1 MNELSTKAAPK
12 LPCDIVA
19 GAPATPPLRPP
30 NASVRLLNRPINRP
44 HIS

>member
-19 GAPATPPLRPP
+19 GAPATPPLRPRYAP
-30 NASVRLLNRPINRP
+30 PTPPFDS
-44 HIS
+44 